1 MSYDNYTEK
10 VRQLRNFEKM
20 REFKNGNVDEFFT
33 KDEFDELKKEH
44 CFKDPEAVRERI
56 AHLYAFNR
64 PEANCEPLMTAK
76 EVNKRL
82 RSIKSR
88 AARIV
93 EDLDLPFYKSVF
105 LHSRM
110 GIDRGPLVEI
120 LTKLSVEAGY
130 LQEMIQPD
138 KRGHPFQ
145 WENLWIKELLHLY
158 QSDTGTSPRDY
169 SYNPANEEGSQ
180 YRGKGLSFI
189 RACVKKADLWK
200 TDDAI
205 VHLIKD
211 SKNRA
216 CDN

>member
-1 MSYDNYTEK
+1 
-10 VRQLRNFEKM
+10 M
-20 REFKNGNVDEFFT
+20 RELKNGNVDEFFS

-44 CFKDPEAVRERI
+44 CFKDPESVRERI
-56 AHLYAFNR
+56 ANLYAFNR

-130 LQEMIQPD
+130 LQERPA
-138 KRGHPFQ
+138 
-145 WENLWIKELLHLY
+145 
-158 QSDTGTSPRDY
+158 DT
-169 SYNPANEEGSQ
+169 
-180 YRGKGLSFI
+180 
-189 RACVKKADLWK
+189 C
-200 TDDAI
+200 
-205 VHLIKD
+205 
-211 SKNRA
+211 
-216 CDN
+216 

>member
-1 MSYDNYTEK
+1 
-10 VRQLRNFEKM
+10 M
-20 REFKNGNVDEFFT
+20 REFKNGNVDELFS
-33 KDEFDELKKEH
+33 KDEFDEIQKEH
-44 CFKDPEAVRERI
+44 FFKDPEAVRYRI
-56 AHLYAFNR
+56 AHLYAYNR
-64 PEANCEPLMTAK
+64 PEANFEPLMTKK

-93 EDLDLPFYKSVF
+93 EDLDLPFYKSLH

-138 KRGHPFQ
+138 KRGHPVQ
-145 WENLWIKELLHLY
+145 WENVWILDLLDLYEL
-158 QSDTGTSPRDY
+158 DTGTSPISY
-169 SYNPANEEGSQ
+169 SDNPAKEKENQCS
-180 YRGKGLSFI
+180 GKVLSFI
-189 RACVKKADLWK
+189 RACIKKADLWK

-216 CDN
+216 RDN